1 MSAVD
6 CRALYFTAPGK
17 IEIREE
23 PPPSPEEGELILQS
37 CLQGISPGTER
48 LMFTG
53 NFPRGMQSDPAID
66 GFSGSFDYPF
76 RYGYINVAVD
86 DTGRRFFA
94 FRDHVTRFTA
104 RPEELIPLPDSM
116 NNETALLIPHTETAL
131 SIVHDLNPHLGDRV
145 LISGAGIVG
154 TLTAELLDRY
164 QGCKVTVVDPLPDK
178 VRFFDTERIAFFT
191 STGEV
196 PGYGNFDAAVDASAA
211 AAGLQSCIDGVG
223 FEGRVVAASWFG
235 DREVGLNLGRNF
247 HRKRLKLI
255 SSQVSHIGP
264 SIGSLWNKERRMQ
277 LTLQIVESMRR
288 LDLITARF
296 PLSRSIDAFTL
307 ITTAD
312 MSVGLIALDPEE

>member
-1 MSAVD
+1 MSAPG

-23 PPPSPEEGELILQS
+23 PLPSPKEGELVLHS

-48 LMFTG
+48 LMFIG
-53 NFPRGMQSDPAID
+53 DFPQGMQSDPAMD

-76 RYGYINVAVD
+76 RYGYINVAAD

-131 SIVHDLNPHLGDRV
+131 SIVHDLNPRLGDRILV
-145 LISGAGIVG
+145 SGAGIVG
-154 TLTAELLDRY
+154 TLTAELLERY
-164 QGCKVTVVDPLPDK
+164 QGCTVTVVDPLPDK
-178 VRFFDTERIAFFT
+178 ARFFDKKRIAFFT
-191 STGEV
+191 STGDV
-196 PGYGNFDAAVDASAA
+196 PEFGNFDAAVDASAA
-211 AAGLQSCIDGVG
+211 PAGLQSCIDGVG
-223 FEGRVVAASWFG
+223 FEGRVLAASWFG

-255 SSQVSHIGP
+255 SSQVSRIG
-264 SIGSLWNKERRMQ
+264 SSLGSLWNKERRMH
-277 LTLQIVESMRR
+277 LTLQIAESMQRR
-288 LDLITARF
+288 DLVTHRF
-296 PLSRSIDAFTL
+296 PLSRAIDAFTL
-307 ITTAD
+307 IDTPD
-312 MSVGLIALDPEE
+312 ESFGLIALDPEE

>member
-1 MSAVD
+1 MLVVTSPMILGAGIGPFDRAGILSLDQARKPRVNEIRIMDNEVVWDLSPEESSRGVGIMSAVD

-23 PPPSPEEGELILQS
+23 PPPSPGEGELILQS

-116 NNETALLIPHTETAL
+116 DNETALLIPHTETAL

-145 LISGAGIVG
+145 LVSGAGIVG

-164 QGCKVTVVDPLPDK
+164 QGCKVSVVDPLPDK
-178 VRFFDTERIAFFT
+178 ASFFDTERIAFFT
-191 STGEV
+191 NTGE
-196 PGYGNFDAAVDASAA
+196 GTR
-211 AAGLQSCIDGVG
+211 I
-223 FEGRVVAASWFG
+223 W
-235 DREVGLNLGRNF
+235 
-247 HRKRLKLI
+247 KL
-255 SSQVSHIGP
+255 
-264 SIGSLWNKERRMQ
+264 
-277 LTLQIVESMRR
+277 
-288 LDLITARF
+288 
-296 PLSRSIDAFTL
+296 
-307 ITTAD
+307 
-312 MSVGLIALDPEE
+312 